1 MANFD
6 QETVITEI
14 GKRPMPAA
22 PGNDSLVVIY
32 AKEESLRGKRYKLEK
47 SPLTIGR
54 VPDND
59 VVLDDDAVS
68 RRHAQVERRGEEWF
82 IVDVGSRNGT
92 LHNEGELAREAALT
106 HGDRIKVGSTIF
118 KYLTGAD
125 AESAYFEEVF
135 KLTITDGL
143 TQVNNRRHLDE
154 ALERE
159 FLRARRHSRPLSL
172 LVLDIDFFKRIN
184 DQYGHLAGDHVL
196 RELASLVQ
204 GRVRRDETVARYGGE
219 EFVVLLPET
228 AVDGAVSLAE
238 NLRARIEAHSFVFQG
253 VTIPVTVSIGCAE
266 VSAGD
271 GTGPDLFRRAD
282 EKLYQAKQGGRNRV
296 CH

>member
-1 MANFD
+1 VANFD
-6 QETVITEI
+6 QETVITEM
-14 GKRPMPAA
+14 GQRPPPAA

-32 AKEESLRGKRYKLEK
+32 AKEEAMRGKRFKLEK

-54 VPDND
+54 IQDSD

-68 RRHAQVERRGEEWF
+68 RRHAQVEQRADIWYV
-82 IVDVGSRNGT
+82 VDVGSRNGT
-92 LHNEGELAREAALT
+92 LHNEGELAREAALG

-143 TQVNNRRHLDE
+143 TQVNNRRHFDE
-154 ALERE
+154 TLERE
-159 FLRARRHSRPLSL
+159 YLRARRHTRPLAL
-172 LVLDIDFFKRIN
+172 LVMDIDYFKKIN

-196 RELASLVQ
+196 RELAGLVQ

-228 AVDGAVSLAE
+228 TLEGAVSLAE
-238 NLRARIEAHSFVFQG
+238 NLRARIAAHSFVFQNT
-253 VTIPVTVSIGCAE
+253 TIAVSVSVGCAE
-266 VSAGD
+266 AMESDSTA
-271 GTGPDLFRRAD
+271 PDLFRRAD
-282 EKLYQAKQGGRNRV
+282 EHMYRAKKSGRNRV
-296 CH
+296 CS

>member
-14 GKRPMPAA
+14 GKRPPAA
-22 PGNDSLVVIY
+22 PPGNDSLVVIY
-32 AKEESLRGKRYKLEK
+32 AKEEAMRGKRFKLEK

-59 VVLDDDAVS
+59 IVLDDDAVS
-68 RRHAQVERRGEEWF
+68 RRHAQVEQRGEPWF
-82 IVDVGSRNGT
+82 VVDVGSRNGT
-92 LHNEGELAREAALT
+92 LHNEAELKKECELG

-143 TQVNNRRHLDE
+143 TQVNNRRHFDE

-159 FLRARRHSRPLSL
+159 FLRARRHRRPLAL
-172 LVLDIDFFKRIN
+172 LVIDIDFFKKIN
-184 DQYGHLAGDHVL
+184 DEYGHLAGDQVL
-196 RELASLVQ
+196 RELAQLVLA
-204 GRVRRDETVARYGGE
+204 RVRRDETVARYGGE

-228 AVDGAVSLAE
+228 ALDGAISLAD
-238 NLRARIEAHSFVFQG
+238 NLRARIAAHSFVFQE

-266 VSAGD
+266 FHEDDA
-271 GTGPDLFRRAD
+271 TAPDLFRRAD
-282 EKLYQAKQGGRNRV
+282 EKLYQAKKTGRNRV
-296 CH
+296 CS

>member
-1 MANFD
+1 VANFD
-6 QETVITEI
+6 QETVITEV
-14 GKRPMPAA
+14 GKRPPPAS

-32 AKEESLRGKRYKLEK
+32 AKDEGLRGKRFKLEK

-54 VPDND
+54 IQDSD
-59 VVLDDDAVS
+59 IVLDDDAVS
-68 RRHAQVERRGEEWF
+68 RRHAQIEQRESAWF
-82 IVDVGSRNGT
+82 VVDVGSRNGT
-92 LHNEGELAREAALT
+92 LHNEAELQREAPLG

-143 TQVNNRRHLDE
+143 TQVNNRRHFDE
-154 ALERE
+154 TLERE
-159 FLRARRHSRPLSL
+159 YLRARRHRRPLSL
-172 LVLDIDFFKRIN
+172 LVLDIDHFKKIN

-196 RELASLVQ
+196 RELAGLVQ

-228 AVDGAVSLAE
+228 TLEGAVSLAE
-238 NLRARIEAHSFVFQG
+238 NLRARIAAHSFVFQN
-253 VTIPVTVSIGCAE
+253 TNIPVTVSIGCSEAIE
-266 VSAGD
+266 AD
-271 GTGPDLFRRAD
+271 TTAPDLFRRAD
-282 EKLYQAKQGGRNRV
+282 ELLYQAKKGGRNRV
-296 CH
+296 CS

>member
-6 QETVITEI
+6 QETVITEM
-14 GKRPMPAA
+14 GQRPPPAA

-32 AKEESLRGKRYKLEK
+32 AKEEAMRGKRFKLEK

-54 VPDND
+54 IQDSD

-68 RRHAQVERRGEEWF
+68 RRHAQVEQRADIWYV
-82 IVDVGSRNGT
+82 VDVGSRNGT
-92 LHNEGELAREAALT
+92 LHNEGELDREAALG

-143 TQVNNRRHLDE
+143 TQVNNRRHFDE
-154 ALERE
+154 TLERE
-159 FLRARRHSRPLSL
+159 YLRARRHTRPLAL
-172 LVLDIDFFKRIN
+172 LVMDIDYFKKIN

-196 RELASLVQ
+196 RELAGLVQ

-228 AVDGAVSLAE
+228 TLEGAVSLAE
-238 NLRARIEAHSFVFQG
+238 NLRARIAAHSFVFQNT
-253 VTIPVTVSIGCAE
+253 TIAVSVSVGCAE
-266 VSAGD
+266 AI
-271 GTGPDLFRRAD
+271 
-282 EKLYQAKQGGRNRV
+282 
-296 CH
+296 

>member
-1 MANFD
+1 MASFD

-14 GKRPMPAA
+14 GKRQPPAS

-32 AKEESLRGKRYKLEK
+32 AKDESLRGKRFKLEK

-54 VPDND
+54 IPDND
-59 VVLDDDAVS
+59 VVLEDDAVS
-68 RRHAQVERRGEEWF
+68 RRHAQVEQRAETWF

-92 LHNEGELAREAALT
+92 LHNEGELAKEAALG
-106 HGDRIKVGSTIF
+106 HGDRIKIGSTIF

-143 TQVNNRRHLDE
+143 TQVNNRRHFDE
-154 ALERE
+154 TLERE
-159 FLRARRHSRPLSL
+159 FLRARRHQRPLAL
-172 LVLDIDFFKRIN
+172 LVLDIDYFKRIN
-184 DQYGHLAGDHVL
+184 DQFGHLAGDQVL

-228 AVDGAVSLAE
+228 GVDGAVSLAE
-238 NLRARIEAHSFVFQG
+238 NLRARIEAHVFVFQG

-266 VSAGD
+266 ASAAD
-271 GTGPDLFRRAD
+271 STAPDLFRRAD
-282 EKLYQAKQGGRNRV
+282 EKLYAAKQGGRNRV
-296 CH
+296 SS

>member
-1 MANFD
+1 VANFD

-14 GKRPMPAA
+14 GNRPPPAS

-32 AKEESLRGKRYKLEK
+32 AKDESLRGKRFKLEK
-47 SPLTIGR
+47 SPLTLGR

-59 VVLDDDAVS
+59 VVLEDDSVS
-68 RRHAQVERRGEEWF
+68 RRHAEVVQRGETWF
-82 IVDVGSRNGT
+82 VVDVGSRNGT
-92 LHNEGELAREAALT
+92 LHNEAELPREAPLS
-106 HGDRIKVGSTIF
+106 HGDRIKIGSTIF

-143 TQVNNRRHLDE
+143 TQVNNRRHFDE
-154 ALERE
+154 TLERE
-159 FLRARRHSRPLSL
+159 FLRARRHTRPLSL
-172 LVLDIDFFKRIN
+172 LVLDIDYFKRVN
-184 DQYGHLAGDHVL
+184 DQFGHLAGDHVL
-196 RELASLVQ
+196 RELAGLVQ

-228 AVDGAVSLAE
+228 PIEGAVSLAE

-253 VTIPVTVSIGCAE
+253 VTIPVTVSVGCAE
-266 VSAGD
+266 ASDAD
-271 GTGPDLFRRAD
+271 KTAQELFRRAD
-282 EKLYQAKQGGRNRV
+282 EHLYKAKGGGRNRV

>member
-6 QETVITEI
+6 QETVITEM
-14 GKRPMPAA
+14 GQRPPPAA

-32 AKEESLRGKRYKLEK
+32 AKEEAMRGKRFKLEK

-54 VPDND
+54 IQDSD

-68 RRHAQVERRGEEWF
+68 RRHAQVEQRADIWYV
-82 IVDVGSRNGT
+82 VDVGSRNGT
-92 LHNEGELAREAALT
+92 LHNEGELDREAALG

-143 TQVNNRRHLDE
+143 TQVNNRRHFDE
-154 ALERE
+154 TLERE
-159 FLRARRHSRPLSL
+159 YLRARRHTRPLAL
-172 LVLDIDFFKRIN
+172 LVMDIDYFKKIN

-196 RELASLVQ
+196 RELAGLVQ

-228 AVDGAVSLAE
+228 TLEGAVSLAE
-238 NLRARIEAHSFVFQG
+238 NLRARIAAHSFVFQNT
-253 VTIPVTVSIGCAE
+253 TIAVSVSVGCAE
-266 VSAGD
+266 AMESDSTA
-271 GTGPDLFRRAD
+271 PDLFRRAD
-282 EKLYQAKQGGRNRV
+282 EHMYRAKKSGRNRV
-296 CH
+296 CS

>member
-6 QETVITEI
+6 QETVITEM
-14 GKRPMPAA
+14 GQRPPPAA

-32 AKEESLRGKRYKLEK
+32 AKEEAMRGKRFKLEK

-54 VPDND
+54 IQDS
-59 VVLDDDAVS
+59 DDAVS
-68 RRHAQVERRGEEWF
+68 RRHAQVEQRADIWYV
-82 IVDVGSRNGT
+82 VDVGSRNGT
-92 LHNEGELAREAALT
+92 LHNEGELDREAALG

-143 TQVNNRRHLDE
+143 TQVNNRRHFDE
-154 ALERE
+154 TLERE
-159 FLRARRHSRPLSL
+159 YLRARRHTRPLAL
-172 LVLDIDFFKRIN
+172 LVMDIDYFKKIN

-196 RELASLVQ
+196 RELAGLVQ

-228 AVDGAVSLAE
+228 TLEGAVSLAE
-238 NLRARIEAHSFVFQG
+238 NLRARIAAHSFVFQNT
-253 VTIPVTVSIGCAE
+253 TIAVSVSVGCAE
-266 VSAGD
+266 AMESDSTA
-271 GTGPDLFRRAD
+271 PDLFRRAD
-282 EKLYQAKQGGRNRV
+282 EHMYRAKKSGRNRV
-296 CH
+296 CS

>member
-14 GKRPMPAA
+14 GRKPPPAA

-32 AKEESLRGKRYKLEK
+32 AKDEGLRGKRFKLEK
-47 SPLTIGR
+47 SPTTIGR

-59 VVLDDDAVS
+59 VVLEDDAVS
-68 RRHAQVERRGEEWF
+68 RRHAQLEQRSVGWF
-82 IVDVGSRNGT
+82 VVDVGSRNGT
-92 LHNEGELAREAALT
+92 LHNEGELEKEAMLT
-106 HGDRIKVGSTIF
+106 HGDRIKIGSTIF

-143 TQVNNRRHLDE
+143 TQVNNRRHFDE

-159 FLRARRHSRPLSL
+159 FVRARRHQRPLAL

-196 RELASLVQ
+196 RELAGLVQ

-228 AVDGAVSLAE
+228 GAEGAASLAE
-238 NLRARIEAHSFVFQG
+238 NLRARIAAHSFVFQG
-253 VTIPVTVSIGCAE
+253 VTIPVTVSIGVA
-266 VSAGD
+266 VFSAVD
-271 GTGPDLFRRAD
+271 SVATDLFRRAD
-282 EKLYQAKQGGRNRV
+282 EKLYEAKQTGRNRV
-296 CH
+296 CA

>member
-6 QETVITEI
+6 QETVITEM
-14 GKRPMPAA
+14 GQRPPPAA

-32 AKEESLRGKRYKLEK
+32 AKEEAMRGKRFKLEK

-54 VPDND
+54 IQDSD

-68 RRHAQVERRGEEWF
+68 RRHAQVEQRADIWYV
-82 IVDVGSRNGT
+82 VDVGSRNGT
-92 LHNEGELAREAALT
+92 LHNEGELDREAALG

-143 TQVNNRRHLDE
+143 TQVNNRRHFDE
-154 ALERE
+154 TLERE
-159 FLRARRHSRPLSL
+159 YLRARRHTRPLAL
-172 LVLDIDFFKRIN
+172 LVMDIDYFKKIN

-196 RELASLVQ
+196 RELAGLVQ

-228 AVDGAVSLAE
+228 TLEGAVSLAE
-238 NLRARIEAHSFVFQG
+238 NLRARIAAHSFVFQNT
-253 VTIPVTVSIGCAE
+253 TIAVSVSVGCAE
-266 VSAGD
+266 AMESDSTA
-271 GTGPDLFRRAD
+271 PDLFRRAD
-282 EKLYQAKQGGRNRV
+282 EHMYRAKKSGRNRV
-296 CH
+296 CC

>member
-1 MANFD
+1 VANFD
-6 QETVITEI
+6 QETVITEM
-14 GKRPMPAA
+14 GQRPPPAA

-32 AKEESLRGKRYKLEK
+32 AKEEAMRGKRFKLEK

-54 VPDND
+54 IQDSD

-68 RRHAQVERRGEEWF
+68 RRHAQVEQRADIWYV
-82 IVDVGSRNGT
+82 VDVGSRNGT
-92 LHNEGELAREAALT
+92 LHNEGELDREAALG

-143 TQVNNRRHLDE
+143 TQVNNRRHFDE
-154 ALERE
+154 TLERE
-159 FLRARRHSRPLSL
+159 YLRARRHTRPLAL
-172 LVLDIDFFKRIN
+172 LVMDIDYFKKIN

-196 RELASLVQ
+196 RELAGLVQ

-228 AVDGAVSLAE
+228 TLEGAVSLAE
-238 NLRARIEAHSFVFQG
+238 NLRARIAAHSFVFQNT
-253 VTIPVTVSIGCAE
+253 TIAVSVSVGCAE
-266 VSAGD
+266 AMESDSTA
-271 GTGPDLFRRAD
+271 PDLFRRAD
-282 EKLYQAKQGGRNRV
+282 EHMYRAKKSGRNRV
-296 CH
+296 CS

>member
-1 MANFD
+1 MTNFD
-6 QETVITEI
+6 QETVITEM
-14 GKRPMPAA
+14 GNRPPPAA

-32 AKEESLRGKRYKLEK
+32 AKEEAMRGKRFKLEK

-54 VPDND
+54 IQDSD

-68 RRHAQVERRGEEWF
+68 RRHAQVEQRGDIWYV
-82 IVDVGSRNGT
+82 VDVGSRNGT
-92 LHNEGELAREAALT
+92 LHNEGELDREAALG

-143 TQVNNRRHLDE
+143 TQVNNRRHFDE
-154 ALERE
+154 TLERE
-159 FLRARRHSRPLSL
+159 YLRARRHTRPLAL
-172 LVLDIDFFKRIN
+172 LVMDIDFFKKIN

-196 RELASLVQ
+196 RELAGLVQ

-228 AVDGAVSLAE
+228 TLEGAVSLAE
-238 NLRARIEAHSFVFQG
+238 NLRARIAAHSFVFQNT
-253 VTIPVTVSIGCAE
+253 TIAVSVSVGCAE
-266 VSAGD
+266 AMESDSTA
-271 GTGPDLFRRAD
+271 PDLFRRAD
-282 EKLYQAKQGGRNRV
+282 EHMYRAKKSGRNRV
-296 CH
+296 CS

>member
-6 QETVITEI
+6 QETVITEV
-14 GKRPMPAA
+14 GKRGPPTA

-32 AKEESLRGKRYKLEK
+32 AKDEGMRGKRFKLEK

-54 VPDND
+54 VQDSD
-59 VVLDDDAVS
+59 IVLDDDAVS
-68 RRHAQVERRGEEWF
+68 RRHAQIEQRETAWF
-82 IVDVGSRNGT
+82 VVDVGSRNGT
-92 LHNEGELAREAALT
+92 LHNEGELAREAALA

-143 TQVNNRRHLDE
+143 TQVNNRRHFDE
-154 ALERE
+154 TLERE
-159 FLRARRHSRPLSL
+159 YLRARRHRRPLAL
-172 LVLDIDFFKRIN
+172 LVLDIDHFKKIN

-196 RELASLVQ
+196 RELAGLVQ
-204 GRVRRDETVARYGGE
+204 SRVRRDETVARYGGE

-228 AVDGAVSLAE
+228 TLEGAVSLAE
-238 NLRARIEAHSFVFQG
+238 NLRARIAAHSFVFQST
-253 VTIPVTVSIGCAE
+253 TIPVTVSIGCAAAIE
-266 VSAGD
+266 AD
-271 GTGPDLFRRAD
+271 TTAPDLFRRAD
-282 EKLYQAKQGGRNRV
+282 ELLYRAKKGGRNRV
-296 CH
+296 CS

>member
-14 GKRPMPAA
+14 GKRPLPAA

-32 AKEESLRGKRYKLEK
+32 AKEESLRGKRFKLEK

-54 VPDND
+54 IPDND

-68 RRHAQVERRGEEWF
+68 RRHAQVERRGESWF

-92 LHNEGELAREAALT
+92 LHNEAELAREAALA
-106 HGDRIKVGSTIF
+106 HGDRIKIGSTIF

-143 TQVNNRRHLDE
+143 TQVHNRRHFDE

-159 FLRARRHSRPLSL
+159 FLRARRHARPLSL

-184 DQYGHLAGDHVL
+184 DQYGHLAGDQVL

-204 GRVRRDETVARYGGE
+204 GRVRRDETIARYGGE

-228 AVDGAVSLAE
+228 PLEGAVSLAE
-238 NLRARIEAHSFVFQG
+238 NLRARIESHSFVFQG
-253 VTIPVTVSIGCAE
+253 VTIPVTVSIGCATFAQ
-266 VSAGD
+266 SD
-271 GTGPDLFRRAD
+271 STGPDLFRRAD

-296 CH
+296 CY